1 MKKIKLFLSSIDAE
15 ENWINAI
22 QKQGWCL
29 SKVSSWLPLY
39 HFEESKDQPPLA
51 VRLDFK
57 DYMSRDSYQDY
68 LTLYEDSGWKHISG
82 SRWAGFIIFS
92 K

>member
-39 HFEESKDQPPLA
+39 HFEESKDQPPA
-51 VRLDFK
+51 
-57 DYMSRDSYQDY
+57 SRPSGLQR
-68 LTLYEDSGWKHISG
+68 LYEP
-82 SRWAGFIIFS
+82 R
-92 K
+92 